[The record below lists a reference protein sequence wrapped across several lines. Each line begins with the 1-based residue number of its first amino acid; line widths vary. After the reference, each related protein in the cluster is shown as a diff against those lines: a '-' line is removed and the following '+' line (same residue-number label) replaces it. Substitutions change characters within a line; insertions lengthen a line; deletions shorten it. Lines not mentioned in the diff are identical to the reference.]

1 MAETG
6 EITQWLRRLHD
17 GDAVALEQLMPLLY
31 DELRQIARR
40 QLRNERPNHTLATT
54 DLVNEAY
61 LRLVNQRRL
70 LAEDRPQFFAIAAS
84 TMRRILV
91 DYARARK
98 RLKRGGGDAHV
109 PLDEAEAFLTAEE
122 ADQVLAVDQALK
134 RLAQMEPRTVQVVEC
149 RFYSGLT
156 IEETAGVLGVSA
168 KTVQRDWTIARAWLK
183 KEIASGQ

>member
-1 MAETG
+1 MTG
-6 EITQWLRRLHD
+6 AGEVTQWLRRLQD
-17 GDAVALEQLMPLLY
+17 GDEVALEQLMPLLY

-40 QLRNERPNHTLATT
+40 QLRNERPGHTLATT

-70 LAEDRPQFFAIAAS
+70 LAEDRPQFFAIAAT

-98 RLKRGGGDAHV
+98 RLKRGGGEEAL
-109 PLDEAEAFLTAEE
+109 PLDEAENFMSSDEAEE
-122 ADQVLAVDQALK
+122 VLAIDAALE
-134 RLAQMEPRTVQVVEC
+134 RLARMEPRAVQVVEC

-156 IEETAGVLGVSA
+156 IDETATALGVST
-168 KTVQRDWTIARAWLK
+168 KTVQRDWTAARAWLK
-183 KEIASGQ
+183 KEIAGGI